1 MEGEIWFELWN
12 QDEYRMRLKQV
23 HDGVNGDGMEME
35 CKKAVKEMIEIID
48 VRQRIIEGGGDDVD
62 DLGVEL

>member
-23 HDGVNGDGMEME
+23 HDGNGMEME